1 MIDNIIYKNTSSV
14 KKFDLTKILLKFKN
28 FHIYIYIYIERNL
41 FVNSNYTVLLHAKI
55 KKTCT
60 LYSYAVPWAMY
71 FILNFLDVFC
81 RK

>member
-28 FHIYIYIYIERNL
+28 FHIYIYIERNL